1 MVKQKKRKS
10 AKKKVTQRREKI
22 LVSRKTTH
30 GDFAKN
36 AQVSQDIKTIMRAAG
51 YLGLDPVHTEVL
63 DMIALKISRIVSGK
77 AGVKDHWADIGG
89 YAGLG
94 AEICEL

>member
-1 MVKQKKRKS
+1 MARPTLLKKR
-10 AKKKVTQRREKI
+10 E
-22 LVSRKTTH
+22 TTH

-51 YLGLDPVHTEVL
+51 YLELDPVHIEAL

-77 AGVKDHWADIGG
+77 AEVADHWADISG
-89 YAGLG
+89 YAKLG
-94 AEICEL
+94 EEICDS

>member
-1 MVKQKKRKS
+1 MARH
-10 AKKKVTQRREKI
+10 KI
-22 LVSRKTTH
+22 LQKRETTH

-51 YLGLDPVHTEVL
+51 YLELDPVHIEAL

-77 AGVKDHWADIGG
+77 AEVADHWADVAG
-89 YAGLG
+89 YAKLG
-94 AEICEL
+94 EEICDS